1 MAAEKRTEYGPL
13 VPNSLYDADV
23 DRFTSYTELPGGS
36 HDGASVPGSPSQLQ
50 PEASRTAEHEPF
62 PPLEPSVPAEDLLT
76 RDRTAAFN
84 SARAPLPRRSHG
96 VTRSTATAVEEPPAV
111 NLDAVEIRAAKDNHD
126 PRRGVCARLDMAADR
141 QIIHE
146 TPLFSC
152 DKPRRLW
159 GTHQSIALAWTTLNG
174 QTRNELQAEFAGMLG
189 LSTRAGLSKTQR
201 QQLEGFVKEYASADT
216 GGRRVHIH
224 RIASHIN
231 HACGRCANAKATID
245 SADPNSISVTLLRS
259 VSTGEQIL
267 IKYKKP
273 NAPCFNNPKRLSN
286 IPHKNSSN
294 PQLTSNNLLNT
305 GMPHKAK
312 ARMLHKVKARTPHK
326 AKARMPHKSN
336 NNPGRGASA
345 SER

>member
-1 MAAEKRTEYGPL
+1 M
-13 VPNSLYDADV
+13 
-23 DRFTSYTELPGGS
+23 
-36 HDGASVPGSPSQLQ
+36 
-50 PEASRTAEHEPF
+50 
-62 PPLEPSVPAEDLLT
+62 
-76 RDRTAAFN
+76 
-84 SARAPLPRRSHG
+84 
-96 VTRSTATAVEEPPAV
+96 EEPPAE

-126 PRRGVCARLDMAADR
+126 PRRGVCARINMDAGR

-152 DKPRRLW
+152 DKPRWLW
-159 GTHQSIALAWTTLNG
+159 GAHQSIALAWTTLNG
-174 QTRNELQAEFAGMLG
+174 QTRDELQAEFAGMLG

-231 HACGRCANAKATID
+231 HACGRCANAKASID

-273 NAPCFNNPKRLSN
+273 NAPCFVCGTRRMWTFMRSENQRRDTHVNT
-286 IPHKNSSN
+286 
-294 PQLTSNNLLNT
+294 PQQPPETEQHPTQEQQQPPANQQQPPEYGDASQGEGEDAPQGQGEDASQVQQQPQT
-305 GMPHKAK
+305 RGQRFIQR
-312 ARMLHKVKARTPHK
+312 ARKLGQWIGVPDGD
-326 AKARMPHKSN
+326 PFP
-336 NNPGRGASA
+336 PGEIMRWGL
-345 SER
+345 